1 MGEAT
6 QRLAVA
12 GSHSRLGLEGH
23 REEVA
28 SSRGLPGRIR
38 AQEAGC
44 WQEAGVGPHLLGL
57 CSRHG
62 LGHHGGDAAMAEGC
76 WQPLEVLV
84 GASISPLLPPDLR
97 RCAPGLNWS
106 WLGSLPEPVLLSIA
120 REAEE
125 WS

>member
-44 WQEAGVGPHLLGL
+44 WQEWDHI
-57 CSRHG
+57 CS
-62 LGHHGGDAAMAEGC
+62 
-76 WQPLEVLV
+76 
-84 GASISPLLPPDLR
+84 GAVQQ
-97 RCAPGLNWS
+97 AW
-106 WLGSLPEPVLLSIA
+106 A
-120 REAEE
+120 RALQR
-125 WS
+125 